1 MWRDHVA
8 VRKLC
13 AGAAFAV
20 SNSAIAVA
28 PQAHAQGYC
37 EFGNPLVPQEV
48 HHVGTYSDATR
59 AMVTDLVLTTVD
71 SDCATVVADYVVSRR
86 LLPRSAAARST
97 FLLLRSKSQLCTF
110 RDLDMESVE
119 RHC

>member
-1 MWRDHVA
+1 MGCAEVGWGVWRDHVA

-48 HHVGTYSDATR
+48 HHEGTHRDATC
-59 AMVTDLVLTTVD
+59 AMVTDL
-71 SDCATVVADYVVSRR
+71 S
-86 LLPRSAAARST
+86 
-97 FLLLRSKSQLCTF
+97 
-110 RDLDMESVE
+110 
-119 RHC
+119 